1 MDNKIDKLIE
11 ALQQGYATEQD
22 KGAALKNISTFMSM
36 SMISS
41 LSKVSTNFEKLSNVL
56 DAYITRFTTDYST
69 NLQANNVTTDDL
81 FEKINSIQTR
91 QIQLLDLYR
100 KIIQSPQPLFPENT
114 ISEDEKNVLKLF
126 KSFKTPEQKLKFLEL
141 CERELNLTDGS
152 N

>member
-36 SMISS
+36 SMVSS

-56 DAYITRFTTDYST
+56 DAYITRFTMDYST
-69 NLQANNVTTDDL
+69 NLQANTVTTDDL

-100 KIIQSPQPLFPENT
+100 KIIQSPPTTLP
-114 ISEDEKNVLKLF
+114 
-126 KSFKTPEQKLKFLEL
+126 
-141 CERELNLTDGS
+141 
-152 N
+152 